1 MVLWLAALLET
12 HPLYKTVKM
21 MARRDVKR
29 HQSPLHLLL
38 HTFKIKPAKYET
50 LTPSSHPPNRN
61 DSLLTHIAESREESR
76 EEDLLED
83 SEVCVYSEVS
93 GLNGEAGAA
102 AILFRGGRELG
113 MAHYHLVPLSWHTT
127 YEAEIVS
134 VLLMLQFVR
143 EEDEADT
150 LYQVG

>member
-1 MVLWLAALLET
+1 M
-12 HPLYKTVKM
+12 
-21 MARRDVKR
+21 
-29 HQSPLHLLL
+29 
-38 HTFKIKPAKYET
+38 
-50 LTPSSHPPNRN
+50 
-61 DSLLTHIAESREESR
+61 
-76 EEDLLED
+76 ED

-113 MAHYHLVPLSWHTT
+113 MAHYHLGPLSWHTT